1 MHVVTLKRKSVLQ
14 LLGPLK
20 CDAYQLRVQV
30 DEASNMTSRVIV
42 HFKYMNQSLDF
53 GLSAVPIEE

>member
-1 MHVVTLKRKSVLQ
+1 M
-14 LLGPLK
+14 LGPLK

-30 DEASNMTSRVIV
+30 DGASNMTSRVIV